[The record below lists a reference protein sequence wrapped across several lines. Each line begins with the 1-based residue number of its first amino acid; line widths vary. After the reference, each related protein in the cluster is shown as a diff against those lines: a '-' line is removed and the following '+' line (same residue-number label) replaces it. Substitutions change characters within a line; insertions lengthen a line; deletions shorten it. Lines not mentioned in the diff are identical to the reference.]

1 MPDNIL
7 SNLLRSKIVLALIY
21 LTALALLVY
30 ASAFAYQRYQEVLGL
45 KAVLA
50 SAAQPL
56 TGVAKDKPTVSGT
69 RQVAALSLFGKK
81 AITAEPVAEVIDAP
95 ITRLKLTLLGAIAA
109 DDTEKSSAFIQIDNK
124 QLAVVQVGDPLPGT
138 NAKIHQIQPTQV
150 VLMRNGKL
158 ERLAIIRPE
167 LEMNDQ
173 DDISEIVINSS
184 GSAGNSLL
192 APVGLPR
199 VQRSIPAV
207 NRSSPKLNSRKQNV
221 TPAFSPTSSE
231 LPPLKQPPRQ

>member
-1 MPDNIL
+1 M
-7 SNLLRSKIVLALIY
+7 
-21 LTALALLVY
+21 
-30 ASAFAYQRYQEVLGL
+30 
-45 KAVLA
+45 
-50 SAAQPL
+50 
-56 TGVAKDKPTVSGT
+56 VSGT

-81 AITAEPVAEVIDAP
+81 TKKAEPVPEVIDAP

-109 DDTEKSSAFIQIDNK
+109 DNTEKSSAIIQIDNK
-124 QLAVVQVGDPLPGT
+124 QLAIVQVGDSLPGT

-192 APVGLPR
+192 APVGLPK

-207 NRSSPKLNSRKQNV
+207 NRTSPKLNSRKLTV
-221 TPAFSPTSSE
+221 TPAFSPPSSE